1 MLKKLLLITLAML
14 LIFGACACS
23 NGSQKATDAPKAEE
37 SDADETE
44 SSTDDSASADS
55 VLLSG
60 DTRYRIIYPKDSNIT
75 SARRIYNKL
84 KSLDKNAVKDDY
96 YVLATDETPDDGTPE
111 ILVGLTNRTASAE
124 AQSALPTYLDYSIT
138 VSEKKIVIAANT
150 EDRLSEAVKYF
161 VGKLEKAEDGSI
173 YYPTVAAYVN
183 TYDKYA
189 FPALKIGGA
198 EINGFS
204 IIIPT
209 AATELEKSAADDIRL
224 WIAEQTGRL
233 LPIKP
238 DAEAASANEIIIG
251 TANREECSIYT
262 DDYQTNT
269 FYSVTL
275 NASKLLLFAKD
286 GIPYSSAISAFKSK
300 VTELNGDL
308 SAIDVKSSTEPVNN
322 KKAIF
327 IGNSFIYWGNCVTF
341 ITNDEANDAIRIQ
354 GGDKGYF
361 NEICKANGI
370 NMDVY
375 NYTYGGQSLNWI
387 YTNRLKNLEKSFL
400 DSIDYVFI
408 SEAGGAD
415 ANFLTTIEAITALFP
430 NAKETAY
437 LGHEFAYRTN
447 DTNSIS
453 HMPALKQKG
462 IKIVAWGELVC
473 DVYNG
478 KVDVPGATLEYNR
491 NSFVK
496 HSTGKMPENAAVTS
510 LSGDGDS
517 HHQNP
522 LAGYI
527 TAQMCFSA
535 ISGLS
540 CEGQKYDFCSDK
552 TIAPQYDLQN
562 FLECQ
567 YNNGQTSNFIEIFN
581 SPADMLGLQKLM
593 DQYLAKNN

>member
-1 MLKKLLLITLAML
+1 MLKKLLLITLAIL

-23 NGSQKATDAPKAEE
+23 NESQEPTDAP
-37 SDADETE
+37 DADETE
-44 SSTDDSASADS
+44 QKETDSETNGNASSDS

-60 DTRYRIIYPKDSNIT
+60 DTRYRIIYPKDANPAN
-75 SARRIYNKL
+75 ARRIYNKL
-84 KSLDKNAVKDDY
+84 KALDKNAVKDDY

-111 ILVGLTNRTASAE
+111 ILVGLTNRAASAE

-138 VSEKKIVIAANT
+138 VSEKKIIVSANT

-161 VGKLEKAEDGSI
+161 VGKLEKKEDGSI
-173 YYPTVAAYVN
+173 YYPTVTAYVN
-183 TYDKYA
+183 SYDKYA
-189 FPALKIGGA
+189 FPSLKIGGA

-204 IIIPT
+204 IVIPT
-209 AATELEKSAADDIRL
+209 AATELEKSAANDVRL

-251 TANREECSIYT
+251 KANREECSIYT

-275 NASKLLLFAKD
+275 NASKLLLFAKH
-286 GIPYSSAISAFKSK
+286 GVPHSSAISAFKSK

-308 SAIDVKSSTEPVNN
+308 SAIDVKSSAEPINN

-387 YTNRLKNLEKSFL
+387 YTNKLKNLEKSFL

-415 ANFLTTIEAITALFP
+415 SNFLTTIEAIMALFP

-437 LGHEFAYRTN
+437 LGHEFSYRTN

-453 HMPALKQKG
+453 NMPALKQKG
-462 IKIVAWGELVC
+462 VKIVAWGELVC

-510 LSGDGDS
+510 LSGNGDS

-540 CEGQKYDFCSDK
+540 CEGQRYDFCSDK

-581 SPADMLGLQKLM
+581 SPADMLGLQTLM
-593 DQYLAKNN
+593 DQYLAKHN

>member
-1 MLKKLLLITLAML
+1 MLKKLLLITLAIL

-23 NGSQKATDAPKAEE
+23 NESQEPTDAP
-37 SDADETE
+37 DADETE
-44 SSTDDSASADS
+44 QKESDSETNGNASSDS

-60 DTRYRIIYPKDSNIT
+60 DTRYRIIYPKDANPAN
-75 SARRIYNKL
+75 ARRIYNKL

-111 ILVGLTNRTASAE
+111 ILVGLTNRAASAE

-138 VSEKKIVIAANT
+138 VSEKKIIVSANT

-161 VGKLEKAEDGSI
+161 VGKLEKKEDGSI
-173 YYPTVAAYVN
+173 CYPTVTAYVN
-183 TYDKYA
+183 SYDKYA
-189 FPALKIGGA
+189 FPSLKIGGA

-204 IIIPT
+204 IVIPT
-209 AATELEKSAADDIRL
+209 AATELEKRAADDVRL

-233 LPIKP
+233 LPVKI
-238 DAEAASANEIIIG
+238 DAEASSANEIIIG
-251 TANREECSIYT
+251 KANREECSIYT

-275 NASKLLLFAKD
+275 NASKLLLFAKH
-286 GIPYSSAISAFKSK
+286 GVSYSYAISEFKSK

-308 SAIDVKSSTEPVNN
+308 SAIDVKSSAELMNN

-375 NYTYGGQSLNWI
+375 NYTYGGQNLDWI
-387 YTNRLKNLEKSFL
+387 YTNKLKNLEKSFI

-408 SEAGGAD
+408 SEAGQNESTFKATVSEI
-415 ANFLTTIEAITALFP
+415 AKLFP
-430 NAKETAY
+430 NAKETVY
-437 LGHEFAYRTN
+437 LAHEYTFRTN
-447 DTNSIS
+447 STHIIN
-453 HMPALKQKG
+453 ALDDLAAEG
-462 IKIVAWGELVC
+462 MKIVSWGELVY
-473 DVYNG
+473 DVHSG
-478 KVDVPGATLEYNR
+478 KVSVPGATLEYNK
-491 NSFVK
+491 NSFIK
-496 HSTGKMPENAAVTS
+496 NSTGAMPANAAVTS
-510 LSGDGDS
+510 LSGNGDTF
-517 HHQNP
+517 HQNP
-522 LAGYI
+522 LSGYI

-540 CEGQKYDFCSDK
+540 CEGQRYDFCSDK
-552 TIAPQYDLQN
+552 TSAPQYDMQN

-581 SPADMLGLQKLM
+581 SPADMLGLQTLM
-593 DQYLAKNN
+593 DQYLAKYN

>member
-1 MLKKLLLITLAML
+1 MLKKLLLITLAIL

-23 NGSQKATDAPKAEE
+23 NESQEPTDAP
-37 SDADETE
+37 DADETE
-44 SSTDDSASADS
+44 QKETDSETNGNASSDS

-60 DTRYRIIYPKDSNIT
+60 DTRYRIIYPKDANPAN
-75 SARRIYNKL
+75 ARRIYNKL
-84 KSLDKNAVKDDY
+84 KALDKNAVKDDY

-111 ILVGLTNRTASAE
+111 ILVGLTNRAASAE

-138 VSEKKIVIAANT
+138 VSEKKIIVSANT

-161 VGKLEKAEDGSI
+161 VGKLEKKEDGSI
-173 YYPTVAAYVN
+173 YYPTVSAYVN
-183 TYDKYA
+183 SYDKYA
-189 FPALKIGGA
+189 FPSLKIGGA
-198 EINGFS
+198 DINGFS
-204 IIIPT
+204 IVIPV
-209 AATELEKSAADDIRL
+209 AANEFEKRAADDVRL

-233 LPIKP
+233 LPVKI
-238 DAEAASANEIIIG
+238 DAEATSANEIIIG

-269 FYSVTL
+269 FYSATL
-275 NASKLLLFAKD
+275 SGTKLLLFAKH
-286 GIPYSSAISAFKSK
+286 GVSYSTVISEIKSK

-308 SAIDVKSSTEPVNN
+308 SSIDVKSSTEPVNN

-327 IGNSFIYWGNCVTF
+327 IGNSFIYWGTCVTF

-375 NYTYGGQSLNWI
+375 NYTYGGQNLNWI
-387 YTNRLKNLEKSFL
+387 YTNKLKNLEKSFI

-408 SEAGGAD
+408 SEAGQNESTFKATVSEI
-415 ANFLTTIEAITALFP
+415 ANLFP
-430 NAKETAY
+430 NAKETVY
-437 LGHEFAYRTN
+437 LAHEYTFRTN
-447 DTNSIS
+447 STHIIN
-453 HMPALKQKG
+453 ALDDLAAEG
-462 IKIVAWGELVC
+462 IKIVSWGELVY
-473 DVYNG
+473 DVHSG
-478 KVDVPGATLEYNR
+478 KVSVPGATLEYNK
-491 NSFVK
+491 NSFIK
-496 HSTGKMPENAAVTS
+496 NSTGAMPANAAVTS
-510 LSGDGDS
+510 LSGNGDTF
-517 HHQNP
+517 HQNP
-522 LAGYI
+522 LSGYI

-540 CEGQKYDFCSDK
+540 CEGQRYDFCSDK

-581 SPADMLGLQKLM
+581 SPADMLGLQTLM
-593 DQYLAKNN
+593 DQYLAKYN

>member
-1 MLKKLLLITLAML
+1 MLKKLLLITLAIL

-23 NGSQKATDAPKAEE
+23 NESQEPTDAP
-37 SDADETE
+37 DADETE
-44 SSTDDSASADS
+44 QKETDSETTGNASSDS

-60 DTRYRIIYPKDSNIT
+60 DTRYRIIYPKDANPAN
-75 SARRIYNKL
+75 ARRIYNKL
-84 KSLDKNAVKDDY
+84 KALDKNAVKDDY

-111 ILVGLTNRTASAE
+111 ILVGLTNRAASAE

-138 VSEKKIVIAANT
+138 VSEKKIIVSANT

-161 VGKLEKAEDGSI
+161 VGKLEKKEDGSI
-173 YYPTVAAYVN
+173 YYPTVTAYVN
-183 TYDKYA
+183 SYDKYA
-189 FPALKIGGA
+189 FPSLKIGGA

-209 AATELEKSAADDIRL
+209 AATELEKSAANDVRL

-233 LPIKP
+233 LPVKI
-238 DAEAASANEIIIG
+238 DAEASSANEIIIG

-275 NASKLLLFAKD
+275 NASKLLLFAKHD
-286 GIPYSSAISAFKSK
+286 VSYSYAISEFKSK

-308 SAIDVKSSTEPVNN
+308 SAIDVKSSSELMNN

-341 ITNDEANDAIRIQ
+341 ITNAEANDAIRIQ

-387 YTNRLKNLEKSFL
+387 YTNKLKNLEKSFI

-408 SEAGGAD
+408 SEAGQNESTFKATVSEI
-415 ANFLTTIEAITALFP
+415 ANLFP
-430 NAKETAY
+430 NAKETVY
-437 LGHEFAYRTN
+437 LAHEYTFRTN
-447 DTNSIS
+447 STHIIN
-453 HMPALKQKG
+453 ALDDLAAEG
-462 IKIVAWGELVC
+462 IKIVSWGELVY
-473 DVYNG
+473 DVHSG
-478 KVDVPGATLEYNR
+478 KVPVPGATLEYNK
-491 NSFVK
+491 NSFIK
-496 HSTGKMPENAAVTS
+496 NSTGAMPENAAVTS
-510 LSGDGDS
+510 LSGNGDTF
-517 HHQNP
+517 HQNP
-522 LAGYI
+522 LSGYI

-540 CEGQKYDFCSDK
+540 CEGQRYDFCSDK

-581 SPADMLGLQKLM
+581 SPADMLGLQTLM
-593 DQYLAKNN
+593 DQYLAKYN